1 MQIRPFAETDYPA
14 LTHAYAQVYPA
25 APRSEAEL
33 RYADGRYTPPY
44 RHARW
49 VADSVGTL
57 KGWCE
62 YSQHPSWYHPDN
74 YEVALSVVPD
84 VQAQDVQDQ
93 SVEHALYGQL
103 SMALAQR
110 KPQVLRTNVLE
121 SHTRQLAFFAER
133 GFVETQRSWRSTLDL
148 GAFSFEP
155 FAEVVSA
162 AAHDGFEV
170 ESVAAVEADEAR
182 LPGLYTFYQELV
194 ADLPRTQSYTPW
206 TFEQFLT
213 HRRTSPLLLPEG
225 SFVVSHKGVLAAVSE
240 LKKSAQPGQL
250 QTGLTAVRRAYRGR
264 GLALLS
270 KVYTLSYAQAQGFLE
285 ITTRNASSNG
295 AMLRI
300 NERLGFVRGVADIEL
315 LKNL

>member
-14 LTHAYAQVYPA
+14 LTRAYAEVYPA

-33 RYADGRYTPPY
+33 RYADSRYAPPY

-49 VADSVGTL
+49 VADATGTL
-57 KGWCE
+57 RGWCE

-84 VQAQDVQDQ
+84 AEGEG
-93 SVEHALYGQL
+93 VEHTLYREL
-103 SMALAQR
+103 CAALAPR
-110 KPQVLRTNVLE
+110 KPQALRTNVLE
-121 SHTRQLAFFAER
+121 THTQQLAFFAEQ
-133 GFVETQRSWRSTLDL
+133 GFAETQRSWRSALDL
-148 GAFSFEP
+148 STFDAEP
-155 FAEVVSA
+155 FAEVMNA
-162 AAHDGFEV
+162 ASRNGFVV

-206 TFEQFLT
+206 SFEQFLT

-225 SFVVSHKGVLAAVSE
+225 SFIVSLDGTLAAVSE
-240 LKKSAQPGQL
+240 LKKSAQPGLL
-250 QTGLTAVRRAYRGR
+250 QTGLTAVRRSYRGQ

-270 KVYTLSYAQAQGFLE
+270 KLYTLIYAQEQGISE
-285 ITTRNASSNG
+285 VTTRNASSNR